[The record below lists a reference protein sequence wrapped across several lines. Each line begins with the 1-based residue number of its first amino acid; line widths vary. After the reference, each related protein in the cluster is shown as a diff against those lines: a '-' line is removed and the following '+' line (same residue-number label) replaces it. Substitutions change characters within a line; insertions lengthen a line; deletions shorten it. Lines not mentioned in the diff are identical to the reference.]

1 MDHHLY
7 IVSWNVTRRCNL
19 RCSHCYLPAQDGGP
33 PADTG
38 MGPELT
44 TGEALQLIDQ
54 IALMNPETLLI
65 LSGGEP
71 LLREDL
77 FELAE
82 YASGKGMMV
91 VVGSNGLLID
101 EAAAG
106 ELKRSGVRGVSISLD
121 SMHPG
126 IHDGIRSWKGGWE
139 RAVQAVNICRNRGLA
154 VQINTTITKKNCE
167 EIPKLAEFSRTLG
180 AKVFSPFF
188 LVCTGRGEQL
198 ADIPPETYEQILSSI
213 VDSKENYHGLMIRTR
228 CAPIFRR
235 ILYQKNP
242 GSPLLKMD
250 TGRCLAGLHYCRITP
265 EGDLTPCP
273 YLPLAVGNTKR
284 KTLRELWS
292 ESPAFVLLRNPTLK
306 GKCGICEF
314 KILCGGCRAR
324 ALVFYGDY
332 MAEDPWCAY
341 QPGGEETVD
350 PSALRPD
357 SLSSGLPGMTGTLW
371 TGEAEEHLKRVPF
384 FVRSMVRCAVERYA
398 LENQVKEITPE
409 VMEELKHKLFRKSH

>member
-1 MDHHLY
+1 
-7 IVSWNVTRRCNL
+7 
-19 RCSHCYLPAQDGGP
+19 
-33 PADTG
+33 

-77 FELAE
+77 FKLAQ

-101 EAAAG
+101 EWVAG
-106 ELKRSGVRGVSISLD
+106 ELKRSGVSGVSISLD
-121 SMHPG
+121 SKHPG
-126 IHDGIRSWKGGWE
+126 IHDGIRSLKGGWE
-139 RAVQAVNICRNRGLA
+139 RAVQAVKICRNQGLA
-154 VQINTTITKKNCE
+154 VQINTTITKKNCH
-167 EIPKLAEFSRTLG
+167 EIPQLAEFSRTLG
-180 AKVFSPFF
+180 VKVFSPFF

-198 ADIPPETYEQILSSI
+198 ADISPETYEQILSSI
-213 VDSKENYHGLMIRTR
+213 VDSQENYPGLMIRAR

-235 ILYQKNP
+235 ILYQRNP
-242 GSPLLKMD
+242 GSSLLKMD

-284 KTLRELWS
+284 KPLRELWT
-292 ESPAFVLLRNPTLK
+292 ESPEFVLLRNPTLK
-306 GKCGICEF
+306 GKCGICKF

-324 ALVFYGDY
+324 ALASRGDY
-332 MAEDPWCAY
+332 MAEDPWCSY
-341 QPGGEETVD
+341 RPGEEEVIPLPASGLD
-350 PSALRPD
+350 G
-357 SLSSGLPGMTGTLW
+357 LSTGLPGMIQTLW
-371 TGEAEEHLKRVPF
+371 TGEAEERLKRIPF
-384 FVRSMVRCAVERYA
+384 FVRSMVRSAVERYA
-398 LENQVKEITPE
+398 SENHYKEITPQM
-409 VMEELKHKLFRKSH
+409 MEELKHKFCRSKD